1 MLSSDTYHH
10 KDLRRELMDGALR
23 VIAIDGLAG
32 LSLRKVAAS
41 AGVSHAAPYHHF
53 ADKAALVR
61 TLGYEGLR
69 KLDDRMARAEA
80 VAGDDPGE
88 RLLAIGTAYV
98 LFSAESPAY
107 FLAMGAPEMREP
119 HPAEQDEEHGETWE
133 RLVSAVIA
141 CQSANLL
148 EPVQDPT
155 LLAIGLWSLVEGLAR
170 LWCTGPLSGLPQ
182 SAHGLEPLA
191 DSIIRA
197 MFVGMRPTPALPA
210 ATSTTASA
218 AS

>member
-1 MLSSDTYHH
+1 MPLTDTYHH
-10 KDLRRELMDGALR
+10 EGLRRELVDGALR

-61 TLGYEGLR
+61 ALGYEGLR
-69 KLDDRMARAEA
+69 TLDDRMARAEA
-80 VAGDDPGE
+80 AAGGDPGE

-133 RLVSAVIA
+133 RLVRAVIA
-141 CQSANLL
+141 CQATGLL

-155 LLAIGLWSLVEGLAR
+155 LLAIGLWSLVEGLAQ
-170 LWCTGPLSGLPQ
+170 LWCTGPLPGLPQ
-182 SAHGLEPLA
+182 AAHGLEPLA
-191 DSIIRA
+191 GSIIRA
-197 MFVGMRPTPALPA
+197 MFAGMRATPALPA
-210 ATSTTASA
+210 ASTTTGATS
-218 AS
+218 